1 MKYELNPIT
10 SDCYDGTSCLINKLN
25 IKDEKIL
32 DQIEADI
39 TFAKTA
45 ELESIPIDGSFDT
58 DHYKAIHK
66 YLFEDLYDWAG
77 EFRTV
82 NLSKKGTTFAD
93 YNEIKTLCDK
103 TFDRIKLLNYYQ
115 GLSFSDFIN
124 EIVDLYCGLN
134 MIHPFREGNGRTQR
148 IFIAQII
155 RYNKYRINFSKI
167 DKDLLMIATIQ
178 SAQGVTDN
186 LRKIFEQNIKNS

>member
-1 MKYELNPIT
+1 MKYELNPLT

-32 DQIEADI
+32 DQIQADI

-45 ELESIPIDGSFDT
+45 ELESIPI
-58 DHYKAIHK
+58 
-66 YLFEDLYDWAG
+66 
-77 EFRTV
+77 
-82 NLSKKGTTFAD
+82 
-93 YNEIKTLCDK
+93 NEIKTLCDK

-124 EIVDLYCGLN
+124 EIVDLYCCLN